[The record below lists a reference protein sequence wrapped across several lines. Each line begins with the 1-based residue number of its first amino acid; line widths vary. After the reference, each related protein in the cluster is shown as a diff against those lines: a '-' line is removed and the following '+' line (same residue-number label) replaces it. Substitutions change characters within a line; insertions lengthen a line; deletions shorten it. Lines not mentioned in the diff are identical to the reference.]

1 LLGNLKAKK
10 EQDHGHSLRQ
20 QHSCILPWRWQQ
32 QTHHE
37 ASAEDLRRYAQSL
50 SLDDLCG
57 DKSELPV
64 GSVWNLDAV
73 EATLTK
79 ARAKGQTFDK
89 DCYASPWPRE

>member
-1 LLGNLKAKK
+1 MRPWTLTPTATFIHASSLGAGAGK
-10 EQDHGHSLRQ
+10 
-20 QHSCILPWRWQQ
+20 
-32 QTHHE
+32 HHE
-37 ASAEDLRRYAQSL
+37 ASAEDLRRYAEAP

-57 DKSELPV
+57 NKSELPV

-89 DCYASPWPRE
+89 DSYAGPRDLGIS